1 MTFAQR
7 RNRLTKHIS
16 ARVLVVKRS
25 MSVSSEFLFHNTVHT
40 GLPGFEFTVLIF
52 LLCFLTLIGQTE
64 RERESE
70 SEREVRGVVITRGR
84 QDVLFIIFSYIDAK
98 LHINVA
104 AKS

>member
-64 RERESE
+64 RERERARVR
-70 SEREVRGVVITRGR
+70 ERTEV
-84 QDVLFIIFSYIDAK
+84 
-98 LHINVA
+98 
-104 AKS
+104 